1 MFCHL
6 LSHNRISLIF
16 CNISIRYQSKETM
29 TREQIRSTSD
39 GETDKNLP
47 FIDFIVCPHYDV
59 AYKTDMIEMYG
70 LNKNNYRR
78 NGIYVPT
85 KNYNYSKGLRTV
97 FNDVTFDVHEILKQI
112 RISTSDLENDWIVE
126 TLNSSRKYLTNLI
139 IVTKYQRNLGRCYSI
154 RPKQNVIKLGILS
167 IDFVAK
173 IPFYIYLGYPGQFNY
188 NTKTKVSCL
197 IYS

>member
-1 MFCHL
+1 
-6 LSHNRISLIF
+6 
-16 CNISIRYQSKETM
+16 M
-29 TREQIRSTSD
+29 TREQVRSTSD
-39 GETDKNLP
+39 GEKDPNLP

-70 LNKNNYRR
+70 LDKNNYRR
-78 NGIYVPT
+78 NGVYVPT
-85 KNYNYSKGLRTV
+85 KNYNSSKGLRTV

-167 IDFVAK
+167 IDFVAQ
-173 IPFYIYLGYPGQFNY
+173 IPFYVYLGYPGQFNY
-188 NTKTKVSCL
+188 NTKTKVS
-197 IYS
+197 